1 MRLIECST
9 RLERR
14 GRNESGEMEVMVEG
28 EEKDEG
34 EYKVLEGGVLTI
46 FASVEA

>member
-14 GRNESGEMEVMVEG
+14 GRNESGEVEVMVEG
-28 EEKDEG
+28 EDEDKG
-34 EYKVLEGGVLTI
+34 EYEVLGVGVLTI
-46 FASVEA
+46 FASIEA